1 MPPDS
6 TQDNSAPPERR
17 TSTGL
22 LARMQSKPT
31 GTSNAASTQ
40 PAEPSR
46 PAVVPRQRLTPEE
59 RFAELRLR
67 VQRRMLAEIKPAKG
81 REDPVKLRADIE
93 ALFNAI
99 ITQEGIVMSRKER
112 DEVLKAIL
120 ADTMGY
126 GPLEPLLADEDTTDI
141 MVIGPE
147 RVYVERKGRIY
158 RTNITF
164 QDEEHLLRIIERIV
178 SPLGRHVDEASPMV
192 DARLPD
198 GSRVNV
204 IIPPVSL
211 EGPALTIRKFSVI
224 PLTIEDLINNG
235 TATAEVFQFLEACV
249 KSGFNILVSGGSSSG
264 KTTLLNVLSGFI
276 PSHERVVTIENAAEL
291 QLRQP
296 HVVRLE
302 TRPPN
307 VDGAG
312 EVTVRDLVIN
322 SLRMRPD
329 RIIVGE
335 VRAAEAI
342 DLIQAMNT
350 GHDGSM
356 GTIHA
361 NTPFDALSRLETMV
375 LMGGMKMPVKAVREQ
390 MASALDLIVHM
401 GRLPDGSR
409 RILSICEVDGMEA
422 DKIRLSDIFLWEQ
435 IGLGEDGKVRGEL
448 MATGIEPR
456 RLDRIKDAGIHL
468 HPMLFVNRRA
478 TVEAST
484 LPSRARQPASAQ
496 ETATP
501 APPSPPPAEGSSA
514 EQKNTVSG

>member
-6 TQDNSAPPERR
+6 TQDHSGPPERR

-22 LARMQSKPT
+22 LARMQSRPT
-31 GTSNAASTQ
+31 GTLNQADK
-40 PAEPSR
+40 PADAPRS
-46 PAVVPRQRLTPEE
+46 PIAPRQRPKPEE
-59 RFAELRLR
+59 RFAELRQR
-67 VQRRMLAEIKPAKG
+67 VQKRMLAEIKPAKG
-81 REDPVKLRADIE
+81 REDPVKLRAEIE

-99 ITQEGIVMSRKER
+99 ISQEGIVMTRNER
-112 DEVLKAIL
+112 AAVLEAIL

-158 RTNITF
+158 RTTITF

-178 SPLGRHVDEASPMV
+178 SPLGRHVDETSPMV

-204 IIPPVSL
+204 VIPPVSL
-211 EGPALTIRKFSVI
+211 EGPALTIRKFSTI
-224 PLTIEDLINNG
+224 PLAVEDLIKNG
-235 TATAEVFQFLEACV
+235 TATPEVFQFLEACV
-249 KSGFNILVSGGSSSG
+249 KAGFNILVSGGSSSG

-276 PSHERVVTIENAAEL
+276 PPAERVVTIENAAEL

-312 EVTVRDLVIN
+312 EVTIRDLVIN
-322 SLRMRPD
+322 ALRMRPD
-329 RIIVGE
+329 RIVVGE
-335 VRAAEAI
+335 VRSAEAI

-422 DKIRLSDIFLWEQ
+422 DKIRLSDLFMWEQ
-435 IGLGEDGKVRGEL
+435 LGISADGKIRGEL

-456 RLDRIKDAGIHL
+456 RMSRIKDAGIHL

-484 LPSRARQPASAQ
+484 FPTRTSSTGGLVPPP
-496 ETATP
+496 P
-501 APPSPPPAEGSSA
+501 APPPVENSTG
-514 EQKNTVSG
+514 G